1 MQVVDTTE
9 TRASE
14 DTAMHETQ
22 SVNTRRKVVGK
33 SEPVAVTTQE
43 AIDGY
48 REKARRIASLEQV
61 EMGNSMELS
70 ISGQLLRGAKRV
82 SIRGGI
88 SLCKDDGWNM
98 KNHSHLRVARRL
110 REKTHPTTL
119 AVTIRENEDG
129 GMCSATLR
137 AQRTDHS
144 RSCNQQEL
152 RNLEGN
158 QHEIRSIELC

>member
-1 MQVVDTTE
+1 MWTRHE
-9 TRASE
+9 TRTSE

-22 SVNTRRKVVGK
+22 SVNTRRKVVGE

-48 REKARRIASLEQV
+48 REKARRIASPEQV

-70 ISGQLLRGAKRV
+70 ISGPLLRGATRV

-98 KNHSHLRVARRL
+98 KNHSRLRVARRL
-110 REKTHPTTL
+110 REKDSPHYIGCDNP
-119 AVTIRENEDG
+119 RK
-129 GMCSATLR
+129 
-137 AQRTDHS
+137 
-144 RSCNQQEL
+144 
-152 RNLEGN
+152 
-158 QHEIRSIELC
+158 